1 MYKIRK
7 GAVLEQ
13 VGEAFLIIASDEAR
27 PPCPYIRQANETVA
41 FYWHLLEKGFSEEQ
55 MLQAAEK
62 EFEAPTEI
70 LKSDLQ
76 QLMRMLETLG
86 YLIRE

>member
-13 VGEAFLIIASDEAR
+13 VGDAFLIITSDEAR
-27 PPCPYIRQANETVA
+27 PPFPYIRQANGTVA
-41 FYWHLLEKGFSEEQ
+41 FYWHLLEKGLSEEQ
-55 MLQAAEK
+55 MLQVAEK

-76 QLMRMLETLG
+76 QLMQMLETLG

>member
-13 VGEAFLIIASDEAR
+13 VGDAFLIITSDEAR
-27 PPCPYIRQANETVA
+27 PPCPYIRQANGTVA
-41 FYWHLLEKGFSEEQ
+41 FYWHLLEKGLSEEQ
-55 MLQAAEK
+55 MLQVAEK

-76 QLMRMLETLG
+76 QLMQMLETLG